1 MLRLTLKNLRANLS
15 RLFATAI
22 AVATGTAFLAA
33 GLMITQSLSA
43 SVEGDAAIQYAGVDV
58 AVLAP
63 ADQGEH
69 RLDSLDAS
77 AMEDVLSTEGVD
89 AAAGEFVAETAII
102 DSDGAAI
109 RSRSQGRA
117 WIEDDALN
125 PITIDEGSPPTA
137 AGEIV
142 VDTETA
148 QDGALVVGDAVV
160 INTPSGEM
168 DAEIVGISSF
178 GAAPSVDS
186 GGNVFMSP
194 DWAQEI
200 LTGGHP
206 GWQQILISSDT
217 PDAVIAGLEGSL
229 QGSPEVLSS
238 EDFLTRQ
245 SETTEEFLSILSPI
259 LTGFAL
265 LALFVSGFVI
275 YNTFTVVVSQRS
287 QELSLVRA
295 IGGTPSQVRRS
306 LLLEGSLLGL
316 LASFAGLGLGMGIAR
331 LIEYVLERF
340 DVRLPGVGISINP
353 RVILLTLL
361 AGTLITVVSVM
372 LPAWRAGSSR
382 PVEAMREAAVDDSGT
397 SSLRMYIGGF
407 FLVSGIVLLGLNAFA
422 ASEWYFLAPGALL
435 LFLGVVVGGPLLA
448 RLYGKLAGLLLRPSM
463 TGRIAADNMVRNPK
477 RTATTANA
485 LVIGL
490 FLVTLVTVAGTALKD
505 WIEVEIADLSESDFI
520 VVSESV
526 IPQELVDE
534 IARADGVD
542 ATAPIRSAAVSTA
555 SGEAVLISGS
565 DIEALQRTAGFS
577 ASSGSL
583 DQVISGEGA
592 AGSEVG
598 GFAGPG
604 GRHDGQG
611 SGPFDPDAG
620 QTDPEASQ
628 TDPDEPQS
636 TSTDDTLSLIDPEG
650 DIIEVPIVA
659 QFQLSLDTIFLS
671 TVVNDD
677 LFAQI
682 AGDQPVA
689 QVYVRSA
696 SGEIEHLGTTL
707 DSLTSGFTGVQVI
720 PGNFIGQVI
729 GQAIDFLI
737 AAINGLLGLSVL
749 IALIGIINTMNL
761 SIHERR
767 RELGMVRALGMT
779 SSQVRTMVR
788 IEGILIGLLGTIV
801 GVASGAIVG
810 WSVVRGITDSAVSL
824 AWGRMSL
831 IFAAGLVISL
841 LACLLPARHAVK
853 VPMLEA
859 MAAT

>member
-1 MLRLTLKNLRANLS
+1 MLRLTLKNLRANLG
-15 RLFATAI
+15 RLLATAI

-63 ADQGEH
+63 ADPGEH
-69 RLDSLDAS
+69 RSGSLNA
-77 AMEDVLSTEGVD
+77 AVLEEVRSTEGVNS
-89 AAAGEFVAETAII
+89 ATGEFVAETTIA
-102 DSDGAAI
+102 DSNGTAV

-117 WIEDDALN
+117 WIEDHTLN

-148 QDGALVVGDAVV
+148 QDGTLTVGDTVV

-186 GGNVFMSP
+186 GGTVFMSAG
-194 DWAQEI
+194 WAQEV

-217 PDAVIAGLEGSL
+217 PDAVIAALDTSL
-229 QGSPEVLSS
+229 PGSPEVLDS

-245 SETTEEFLSILSPI
+245 TETTEEFLSILSPI

-316 LASFAGLGLGMGIAR
+316 LASFAGLAAGMGIAR
-331 LIEYVLERF
+331 LIEYVLDRF

-353 RVILLTLL
+353 RVILLTLF
-361 AGTLITVVSVM
+361 AGTLITLVSVM

-382 PVEAMREAAVDDSGT
+382 PVEAMRQAAVDDSGT
-397 SSLRMYIGGF
+397 SSLRMYVGGF
-407 FLVSGIVLLGLNAFA
+407 FLISGIVLLSLNAFS
-422 ASEWYFLAPGALL
+422 ASQWYFLGPGALL

-448 RLYGKLAGLLLRPSM
+448 RLYGRLAGVLLRPSM

-505 WIEVEIADLSESDFI
+505 WIEMEIADLSESDFI
-520 VVSESV
+520 VVSETA
-526 IPQELVDE
+526 IPQGLVDE
-534 IARADGVD
+534 IAGADGVD
-542 ATAPIRSAAVSTA
+542 ATAPIRSAAITTT
-555 SGEAVLISGS
+555 SGDSVLISGS
-565 DIEALQRTAGFS
+565 DVEALQNTAGFS
-577 ASSGSL
+577 ASTGSL

-592 AGSEVG
+592 ADSGVG
-598 GFAGPG
+598 AFAGPG
-604 GRHDGQG
+604 AGRDAEGP
-611 SGPFDPDAG
+611 GPFDPEAR
-620 QTDPEASQ
+620 QSDPGG
-628 TDPDEPQS
+628 TQS
-636 TSTDDTLSLIDPEG
+636 TSADETLSLIDPDG
-650 DIIEVPIVA
+650 NTVEVPIVA
-659 QFQLSLDTIFLS
+659 QFELSLDTIFLA

-677 LFAQI
+677 LFTRL
-682 AGDQPVA
+682 AGERPVV

-696 SGEIEHLGTTL
+696 PGEVENLGATL
-707 DSLTSGFTGVQVI
+707 DSLTSGFTGVVVV
-720 PGNFIGQVI
+720 PGNFVGQVV

-779 SSQVRTMVR
+779 SSQVRSMVR

-801 GVASGAIVG
+801 GVTSGALVG
-810 WSVVRGITDSAVSL
+810 WSVVKGITGDAVSL
-824 AWGRMSL
+824 AWGRMGL

-841 LACLLPARHAVK
+841 LACLLPARRAVK

-859 MAAT
+859 MAAS